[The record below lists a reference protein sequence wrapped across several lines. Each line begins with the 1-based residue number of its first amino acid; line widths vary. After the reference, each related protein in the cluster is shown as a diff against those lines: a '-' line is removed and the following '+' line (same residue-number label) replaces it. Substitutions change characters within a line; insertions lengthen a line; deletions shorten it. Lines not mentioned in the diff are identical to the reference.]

1 MVTFGTNTTLDTL
14 AASQQSIA
22 QFGEDRAWD
31 AVQAGFDAQNNLVQQ
46 AFDGLVE
53 RTPDRQRRYGGT
65 DNMNFGILDQYG
77 TPDAQKILP
86 GVTVGAP
93 LYNYGRSQQWTF
105 TAFQRMTGA
114 QMAGQVNALMLGDR
128 LTILRELKKA
138 WMTPTNYTFLDV
150 LVDNVSLAVKALVN
164 ADGAAI
170 ANGPNGETFV
180 GASHTHYLATASLV
194 AADLTA
200 LSDTLVEHTAEGNL
214 VFYINKAQ
222 ESAVRA
228 LTGFTAIQPVSVTP
242 ASTTAYVEGD
252 LQPMQLNNRRIGVFG
267 NSSAEVWV
275 KPWVPA
281 TYILGAVLNHP
292 MRPFLMRQDTVDGS
306 GDLHVI
312 YEDEIHP
319 LRARGMGRTFGFG
332 VWNRTAAAVLYT
344 GGGSYTTPTI
354 T

>member
-1 MVTFGTNTTLDTL
+1 MATFGTNTTLDTL
-14 AASQQSIA
+14 AASQQTIA
-22 QFGEDRAWD
+22 QFGEDRAFD
-31 AVQAGFDAQNNLVQQ
+31 AIQAGFDAQNNLMRQ
-46 AFDGLVE
+46 ALNGLIE
-53 RTPDRQRRYGGT
+53 ETSDRQRRYGGA

-77 TPDAQKILP
+77 TPDAQKVTA
-86 GVTVGAP
+86 GVTVGVP
-93 LYNYGRSQQWTF
+93 LYNYGRSVQWTF
-105 TAFQRMTGA
+105 TALQRMTGV
-114 QMAGQVNALMLGDR
+114 QMAAQTNALMLGDR
-128 LTILRELKKA
+128 LAVIREMKKA
-138 WMTPTNYTFLDV
+138 WMTPTNSTFLDV
-150 LVDNVSLAVKALVN
+150 LVDNVSLPVKALVN

-200 LSDTLVEHTAEGNL
+200 LTDTLVEHTAEGNL
-214 VFYINKAQ
+214 AIYIPKAS

-228 LTGFTAIQPVSVTP
+228 LTGFTAIQPVNVTP

-252 LQPMQLNNRRIGVFG
+252 LAPMQLNNRRIGLFG

-275 KPWVPA
+275 KPWVP
-281 TYILGAVLNHP
+281 TSYILGAVLNHP
-292 MRPFLMRQDTVDGS
+292 MRPFLMREDPVLGN

-312 YEDEIHP
+312 YEDEVHP
-319 LRARGMGRTFGFG
+319 LRARGMGRTFGMG

-344 GGGSYTTPTI
+344 GGGSYVTPTI